1 MPELSVSRKTI
12 SKLLSEMQNRKFI
25 IPDFQRP
32 YKWDMEKCE
41 TLWNDIRDFHE
52 SMPVGAKS
60 DEYFLGT
67 IVSCKNESNED
78 NIEIIDGQQRITS
91 FFLILRAFYKKLEN
105 MPEDLNVI
113 GLKNQLA
120 PCIWD
125 VDSISQQV
133 ADRKKLH
140 VESLVATDDDKAA
153 FHDILETGFA
163 DSSAKDLYSINFNFF
178 KDKCEQYAKDAP
190 MQWQPLCVT
199 ILHKCIILPI
209 ECNNSDTALT
219 IFSTLNDRGLP
230 LSDSDIFKA
239 QIYKSKPDS
248 SAKETF
254 TNAWKELTSICKS
267 AGINLDE
274 IFRYYTHIVR
284 AKNNDKSKETGLRKF
299 YAQNNYEKLKST
311 TIINDL
317 TDLANFWLYINTS
330 KEPEDVCYKISLE
343 ARKFLHC
350 LDCYPNDFWKYITS
364 VFFHCNKDKPS
375 FEADFAAF
383 LKKLTAFLFVK
394 FIHRPTVNAIKDDI
408 YSRCVAV
415 FNGNE
420 PDFKAE
426 LKKEDLPGMLD
437 EAANSRLARALILLH
452 AYLNAGQRCLISKN
466 FEIEHIFPY
475 KWQTANYNGWSEAD
489 ARVFLEKLGNKVAFE
504 KRLNIQAGNNY
515 FGNKKKKY
523 SESKIQDA
531 INLSHYKADDW
542 AKNDIV
548 ARNTAFAERLS
559 NFFSSCLG

>member
-12 SKLLSEMQNRKFI
+12 SKLFAEMQNRKFI

-41 TLWNDIRDFHE
+41 TLWNDIKDFHE

-140 VESLVATDDDKAA
+140 VESLVATDDDKTA

-248 SAKETF
+248 SAKEKF

-299 YAQNNYEKLKST
+299 YAQNNYEKLKSA
-311 TIINDL
+311 TIISDL
-317 TDLANFWLYINTS
+317 TDLANFWLYVNTS
-330 KEPEDVCYKISLE
+330 KEPEDICYKISLE
-343 ARKFLHC
+343 ARKYLHC

-364 VFFHCNKDKPS
+364 VFFHCNKEKLG
-375 FEADFAAF
+375 FEVDFAAF

-394 FIHRPTVNAIKDDI
+394 FIHRPTVNAIKDDV
-408 YSRCVAV
+408 YSRCVSV
-415 FNGNE
+415 FNGND

-426 LKKEDLPGMLD
+426 FKKEDLPGMLD

-452 AYLNAGQRCLISKN
+452 AYLNTGQKGLISKS

-475 KWQTANYNGWSEAD
+475 KWQTANYNGWNEAD

-531 INLSHYKADDW
+531 VDLGHYKADDW

-548 ARNTAFAERLS
+548 ARNSAFAERLF
-559 NFFSSCLG
+559 NFFSSCLV